1 MPASTSGSLMG
12 LEGTPLYR
20 VAWHM
25 VCPGLAAENGAT
37 GTQLTAIFG
46 WGNIEAG
53 DAVHTCR
60 GSTHLLVPGAEDPRW
75 PLSDGARQRPRAG
88 KADYLAAAKAA
99 LASSKSR
106 IFFSTL

>member
-1 MPASTSGSLMG
+1 
-12 LEGTPLYR
+12 
-20 VAWHM
+20 VAFF
-25 VCPGLAAENGAT
+25 LAAQKLIVT
-37 GTQLTAIFG
+37 DRSYL
-46 WGNIEAG
+46 
-53 DAVHTCR
+53 
-60 GSTHLLVPGAEDPRW
+60 GAEDPRW